1 MENNEKA
8 NVDTSAPKAE
18 EVKQDTAQTTPH
30 NDEKKSLEERIDE
43 KLQKYANPKNFKRNL
58 AATLFIAIG
67 LSTGVGVITSYGF
80 SQQFDKKMA
89 EFTKKFSND
98 KYDVSYKS
106 SNLWLFF
113 YKKAAITISPKD
125 VGIPVPTSQITIE
138 AISSPT
144 ELFADIYIED
154 KAPLNQII
162 GKYGISQLNLSAG
175 FRSAELKFKVDSQIP
190 VSYVLDEE
198 GTTKV
203 STHKYQ
209 GLIKF
214 NYSDTDLDKYILNL
228 TAPEATIDSKFNGNT
243 KINLANVTY
252 SAPITSFFKDAD
264 DYSAPSFSHLK
275 IGTVDIANSSQMY
288 SFSNAEYYRR
298 MQNDGKKEA
307 NGLKFAIGK
316 NLIVGNVVLEGTN
329 TPVTTSAPDM
339 NKFKADYTLKL
350 SGQSFTEPKNTFIQG
365 LVKSN
370 FITAQADK
378 TLTSKLQ
385 VEKGNFTIN
394 GKDISSLFTQIMGFT
409 GGMNPFGDFS
419 GQSLL
424 PNVKNSGGEGAKQ
437 PAPQIDIPE

>member
-1 MENNEKA
+1 MENNKKA

-30 NDEKKSLEERIDE
+30 TDKKKSLEERIDE

-58 AATLFIAIG
+58 LATLFIAIG
-67 LSTGVGVITSYGF
+67 LSTGVGVITSYSF
-80 SQQFDKKMA
+80 SQQFDVKMA
-89 EFTKKFSND
+89 ELAKKLSND

-125 VGIPVPTSQITIE
+125 VGIPVSTSQISIE

-190 VSYVLDEE
+190 VSYILDEE
-198 GTTKV
+198 GTTKI

-228 TAPEATIDSKFNGNT
+228 TAPEATIDSKFSGNT
-243 KINLANVTY
+243 RIDLGNVTY
-252 SAPITSFFKDAD
+252 SAPLTSFFKEAD

-275 IGTVDIANSSQMY
+275 IGTVDISNSAQMY

-298 MQNDGKKEA
+298 MQNDGKEA

-316 NLIVGNVVLEGTN
+316 NLILGNVVLEGTN

-350 SGQSFTEPKNTFIQG
+350 SGQSFTEPKNNFIQG

-370 FITAQADK
+370 FITAQEDK

-385 VEKGNFTIN
+385 VEKGNFTVN

-409 GGMNPFGDFS
+409 GGMNPFGDFT
-419 GQSLL
+419 GQPLL

-437 PAPQIDIPE
+437 PAPQIEITE

>member
-1 MENNEKA
+1 MENNKKA

-30 NDEKKSLEERIDE
+30 TDKKKSLEERIDE

-58 AATLFIAIG
+58 LATLFIAIG
-67 LSTGVGVITSYGF
+67 LSTGVGVITSYSF
-80 SQQFDKKMA
+80 SQQFDVKMA
-89 EFTKKFSND
+89 ELAKKLSND

-125 VGIPVPTSQITIE
+125 VGIPVSTSQISIE

-190 VSYVLDEE
+190 VSYILDKE
-198 GTTKV
+198 GTTKI

-228 TAPEATIDSKFNGNT
+228 TAPEATIDSKFSGNT
-243 KINLANVTY
+243 RIDLGNVTY
-252 SAPITSFFKDAD
+252 SAPLTSFFKEAD
-264 DYSAPSFSHLK
+264 DYSAPSLSHLK
-275 IGTVDIANSSQMY
+275 IGTVDISNSAQMY

-298 MQNDGKKEA
+298 MQNDGKEA

-316 NLIVGNVVLEGTN
+316 NLILGNVVLEGTN

-370 FITAQADK
+370 FITAQEDK

-385 VEKGNFTIN
+385 VEKGNFTVN

-409 GGMNPFGDFS
+409 GGMNPFGDFT
-419 GQSLL
+419 GQPLL

-437 PAPQIDIPE
+437 PAPQIEITE

>member
-30 NDEKKSLEERIDE
+30 NNEKKSLEERIDE

-190 VSYVLDEE
+190 ISKTNYDLC
-198 GTTKV
+198 
-203 STHKYQ
+203 
-209 GLIKF
+209 IKRCI
-214 NYSDTDLDKYILNL
+214 K
-228 TAPEATIDSKFNGNT
+228 
-243 KINLANVTY
+243 
-252 SAPITSFFKDAD
+252 
-264 DYSAPSFSHLK
+264 
-275 IGTVDIANSSQMY
+275 
-288 SFSNAEYYRR
+288 
-298 MQNDGKKEA
+298 
-307 NGLKFAIGK
+307 
-316 NLIVGNVVLEGTN
+316 
-329 TPVTTSAPDM
+329 
-339 NKFKADYTLKL
+339 
-350 SGQSFTEPKNTFIQG
+350 
-365 LVKSN
+365 
-370 FITAQADK
+370 
-378 TLTSKLQ
+378 
-385 VEKGNFTIN
+385 
-394 GKDISSLFTQIMGFT
+394 LFT
-409 GGMNPFGDFS
+409 
-419 GQSLL
+419 
-424 PNVKNSGGEGAKQ
+424 
-437 PAPQIDIPE
+437 

>member
-1 MENNEKA
+1 MENNKKA
-8 NVDTSAPKAE
+8 NVDTSATKAE

-30 NDEKKSLEERIDE
+30 TDKKKSLEERIDE

-58 AATLFIAIG
+58 LATLFIAIG
-67 LSTGVGVITSYGF
+67 LSTGVGVITSYSF
-80 SQQFDKKMA
+80 SQQFDVKMA
-89 EFTKKFSND
+89 ELAKKLSND

-125 VGIPVPTSQITIE
+125 VGIPVSTSQISIE

-190 VSYVLDEE
+190 VSYILDEE
-198 GTTKV
+198 GTTKI

-228 TAPEATIDSKFNGNT
+228 TAPEATIDSKFSGNT
-243 KINLANVTY
+243 RIDLGNVTY
-252 SAPITSFFKDAD
+252 SAPLTSFFKEAD
-264 DYSAPSFSHLK
+264 DYSAPSLSHLK
-275 IGTVDIANSSQMY
+275 IGTVDVSNSAQMY

-298 MQNDGKKEA
+298 MQNDGKEA

-316 NLIVGNVVLEGTN
+316 NLILGNVVLEGTN

-370 FITAQADK
+370 FITAQEDK

-385 VEKGNFTIN
+385 VEKGNFTVN

-409 GGMNPFGDFS
+409 GGMNPFGDFT
-419 GQSLL
+419 GQPLL

-437 PAPQIDIPE
+437 PAPQIEITE

>member
-1 MENNEKA
+1 MENNKKA

-30 NDEKKSLEERIDE
+30 TDKKKSLEERIDE
-43 KLQKYANPKNFKRNL
+43 QLQKYANPKNFKRNL
-58 AATLFIAIG
+58 LATLFIAIG
-67 LSTGVGVITSYGF
+67 LSTGVGVITSYSF
-80 SQQFDKKMA
+80 SQQFDVKMA
-89 EFTKKFSND
+89 ELAKKLSND

-125 VGIPVPTSQITIE
+125 VGIPVSTSQISIE

-190 VSYVLDEE
+190 VSYILDEE
-198 GTTKV
+198 GTTKI

-228 TAPEATIDSKFNGNT
+228 TAPEATIDSKFSGNT
-243 KINLANVTY
+243 RIDLGNVTY
-252 SAPITSFFKDAD
+252 SAPLTSFFKEAD
-264 DYSAPSFSHLK
+264 DYSAPSLSHLK
-275 IGTVDIANSSQMY
+275 IGTVDISNSAQMY

-298 MQNDGKKEA
+298 MQNDGKEA

-316 NLIVGNVVLEGTN
+316 NLILGNVVLEGTN

-350 SGQSFTEPKNTFIQG
+350 SGQSFTEPKNNFIQG

-370 FITAQADK
+370 FITAQEDK

-385 VEKGNFTIN
+385 VEKGNFTVN

-409 GGMNPFGDFS
+409 GGMNPFGDFT
-419 GQSLL
+419 GQPLL

-437 PAPQIDIPE
+437 PAPQIEITE

>member
-8 NVDTSAPKAE
+8 NVDTSAKAE
-18 EVKQDTAQTTPH
+18 EVKQDTAQPH
-30 NDEKKSLEERIDE
+30 TVKKKSLEKRIDN

-58 AATLFIAIG
+58 IATLFIAIG
-67 LSTGVGVITSYGF
+67 LSAGVGVITSYSF
-80 SQQFDKKMA
+80 SQQFDVKMA
-89 EFTKKFSND
+89 ELTKKFSND

-125 VGIPVPTSQITIE
+125 VGIPVSTSQITIE

-190 VSYVLDEE
+190 VSYILDEE

-228 TAPEATIDSKFNGNT
+228 TAPEATIDSKFSSNARIDLG
-243 KINLANVTY
+243 NVTY
-252 SAPITSFFKDAD
+252 SAPLTSFFKAAD
-264 DYSAPSFSHLK
+264 DFSTPSFSHLK
-275 IGTVDIANSSQMY
+275 IGTVDISNSAQMY

-298 MQNDGKKEA
+298 MQNDGKEA

-316 NLIVGNVVLEGTN
+316 NLILGNVVLEGTN
-329 TPVTTSAPDM
+329 TPITNSAPDM
-339 NKFKADYTLKL
+339 NKFEADYTLKL

-365 LVKSN
+365 LIKSN
-370 FITAQADK
+370 FITAQEDK
-378 TLTSKLQ
+378 NLTSKLQ
-385 VEKGNFTIN
+385 VEKGNFTVN

-409 GGMNPFGDFS
+409 GGMNPFGDFT
-419 GQSLL
+419 GQPLL
-424 PNVKNSGGEGAKQ
+424 PNVKNSGGEGAKH
-437 PAPQIDIPE
+437 PAPQIDITE

>member
-1 MENNEKA
+1 MENNKKA

-30 NDEKKSLEERIDE
+30 TDKKKSLEERIDE

-58 AATLFIAIG
+58 LATLFIAIG
-67 LSTGVGVITSYGF
+67 LSTGVGVITSYSF
-80 SQQFDKKMA
+80 SQQFDVKMA
-89 EFTKKFSND
+89 ELAKKLSND

-125 VGIPVPTSQITIE
+125 VGIPVSTSQISIE

-190 VSYVLDEE
+190 VSYILDEE
-198 GTTKV
+198 GTTKI

-228 TAPEATIDSKFNGNT
+228 TAPEATIDSKFSGNT
-243 KINLANVTY
+243 RIDLGNVTY
-252 SAPITSFFKDAD
+252 SAPLTSFFKEAD
-264 DYSAPSFSHLK
+264 DYSAPSLSHLK
-275 IGTVDIANSSQMY
+275 IGTVDISNSAQMY

-298 MQNDGKKEA
+298 MQNDGKEA

-316 NLIVGNVVLEGTN
+316 NLILGNVVLEGTN

-350 SGQSFTEPKNTFIQG
+350 SGQSFTEPKNTFIQS

-370 FITAQADK
+370 FITAQEDK

-385 VEKGNFTIN
+385 VEKGNFTVN

-409 GGMNPFGDFS
+409 GGMNPFGDFT
-419 GQSLL
+419 GQPLL

-437 PAPQIDIPE
+437 PAPQIEITE

>member
-1 MENNEKA
+1 MENNKKA

-18 EVKQDTAQTTPH
+18 EVKQNTAQTTPH
-30 NDEKKSLEERIDE
+30 TDKKKSLEERIDE

-58 AATLFIAIG
+58 LATLFIAIG
-67 LSTGVGVITSYGF
+67 LSTGVGVITSYSF
-80 SQQFDKKMA
+80 SQQFDVKMA
-89 EFTKKFSND
+89 ELAKKLSND

-125 VGIPVPTSQITIE
+125 VGIPVSTSQISIE

-190 VSYVLDEE
+190 VSYILDEE
-198 GTTKV
+198 GTTKI

-228 TAPEATIDSKFNGNT
+228 TAPEATIDSKFSGNT
-243 KINLANVTY
+243 RIDLGNVTY
-252 SAPITSFFKDAD
+252 SAPLTSFFKEAD
-264 DYSAPSFSHLK
+264 DYSAPSLSHLK
-275 IGTVDIANSSQMY
+275 IGTVDVSNSAQMY

-298 MQNDGKKEA
+298 MQNDGKEA

-316 NLIVGNVVLEGTN
+316 NLILGNVVLEGTN

-370 FITAQADK
+370 FITAQEDK

-385 VEKGNFTIN
+385 VEKGNFTVN

-419 GQSLL
+419 GQPLL

>member
-8 NVDTSAPKAE
+8 NVDTSAPKTE

-30 NDEKKSLEERIDE
+30 TAKKENLEQRIDK
-43 KLQKYANPKNFKRNL
+43 KLQKYKNPKNFKRNL
-58 AATLFIAIG
+58 LATLFIAIG

-80 SQQFDKKMA
+80 SQQFDEKMA
-89 EFTKKFSND
+89 ELTKKLSND

-228 TAPEATIDSKFNGNT
+228 TAPEATIDSKLSGNT
-243 KINLANVTY
+243 RIDLANVTY
-252 SAPITSFFKDAD
+252 SAPITSFFKEAD

-275 IGTVDIANSSQMY
+275 IGTVDISNSAQMY

-298 MQNDGKKEA
+298 MQNDGKEA

-329 TPVTTSAPDM
+329 TPVTNSAPDM

-370 FITAQADK
+370 FITAQEDK

-385 VEKGNFTIN
+385 LEKGNFTIN

-409 GGMNPFGDFS
+409 GGMNPFGDFT
-419 GQSLL
+419 GQPLL

-437 PAPQIDIPE
+437 PAPQIDITE

>member
-1 MENNEKA
+1 MENNKKA

-30 NDEKKSLEERIDE
+30 TDKKKSLEERIDE

-58 AATLFIAIG
+58 LATLFIAIG
-67 LSTGVGVITSYGF
+67 LSTGVGVITSYSF
-80 SQQFDKKMA
+80 SQQFDVKMA
-89 EFTKKFSND
+89 ELAKKLSND

-125 VGIPVPTSQITIE
+125 VGIPVSTSQISIE

-190 VSYVLDEE
+190 VSYILDEE
-198 GTTKV
+198 GTTKI

-228 TAPEATIDSKFNGNT
+228 TAPEATIDSKFSGNT
-243 KINLANVTY
+243 RIDLGNVTY
-252 SAPITSFFKDAD
+252 SAPLTSFFKEAD
-264 DYSAPSFSHLK
+264 DYSAPSLSHLK
-275 IGTVDIANSSQMY
+275 IGTVDISNSAQMY

-298 MQNDGKKEA
+298 MQNDGKEA

-316 NLIVGNVVLEGTN
+316 NLILGNVVLEGTN

-370 FITAQADK
+370 FITAQEDK

-394 GKDISSLFTQIMGFT
+394 GKDISSLLTQIMGFT

>member
-1 MENNEKA
+1 MENNKKA

-30 NDEKKSLEERIDE
+30 TDKKKSLEERIDE

-58 AATLFIAIG
+58 LATLFIAIG
-67 LSTGVGVITSYGF
+67 LSTGVGVITSYSF
-80 SQQFDKKMA
+80 SQQFDVKMA
-89 EFTKKFSND
+89 ELAKKLSND

-125 VGIPVPTSQITIE
+125 VGIPVSTSQISIE

-190 VSYVLDEE
+190 VSYILDEE
-198 GTTKV
+198 GTTKI

-228 TAPEATIDSKFNGNT
+228 TAPEATIDSKFSGNT
-243 KINLANVTY
+243 RIDLGNVTY
-252 SAPITSFFKDAD
+252 SAPLTSFFKEAD
-264 DYSAPSFSHLK
+264 DYSAPSLSHLK
-275 IGTVDIANSSQMY
+275 IGTVDISNSAQMY

-298 MQNDGKKEA
+298 MQNDGKEA

-316 NLIVGNVVLEGTN
+316 NLILGNVVLEGTN
-329 TPVTTSAPDM
+329 TLVTTSAPDM

-350 SGQSFTEPKNTFIQG
+350 SGQSFTEPKNNFIQG

-370 FITAQADK
+370 FITAQEDK

-385 VEKGNFTIN
+385 VEKGNFTVN

-409 GGMNPFGDFS
+409 GGMNPFGDFT
-419 GQSLL
+419 GQPLL

-437 PAPQIDIPE
+437 PAPQIEITE

>member
-1 MENNEKA
+1 MENNKKA

-30 NDEKKSLEERIDE
+30 TDKKKSLEERIDE

-58 AATLFIAIG
+58 LATLFIAIG
-67 LSTGVGVITSYGF
+67 LSTGVGVITSYSF
-80 SQQFDKKMA
+80 SQQFDVKMA
-89 EFTKKFSND
+89 ELAKKLSND

-125 VGIPVPTSQITIE
+125 VGIPVSTSQISIE

-190 VSYVLDEE
+190 VSYILDEE
-198 GTTKV
+198 GTTKI

-228 TAPEATIDSKFNGNT
+228 TAPEATIDSKFSGNT
-243 KINLANVTY
+243 RIDLGNVTY
-252 SAPITSFFKDAD
+252 SAPLTSFFKEAD
-264 DYSAPSFSHLK
+264 DYSAPSLSHLK
-275 IGTVDIANSSQMY
+275 IGTVDISNSAQMY

-298 MQNDGKKEA
+298 MQNDGKEA

-316 NLIVGNVVLEGTN
+316 NLILGNVVLEGTN

-350 SGQSFTEPKNTFIQG
+350 SGQSFTEPKNNFIQG

-370 FITAQADK
+370 FITAQEDK

-385 VEKGNFTIN
+385 VEKGNFTVN

-409 GGMNPFGDFS
+409 GGMNPFGDFT
-419 GQSLL
+419 GQPLL

-437 PAPQIDIPE
+437 PAPQIEITE

>member
-1 MENNEKA
+1 MENNKKA

-30 NDEKKSLEERIDE
+30 TDKKKSLEERIDE

-58 AATLFIAIG
+58 LATLFIAIG
-67 LSTGVGVITSYGF
+67 LSTGVGVITSYSF
-80 SQQFDKKMA
+80 SQQFDVKMA
-89 EFTKKFSND
+89 ELAKKLSND

-125 VGIPVPTSQITIE
+125 VGIPVSTSQISIE

-190 VSYVLDEE
+190 VSYILDEE
-198 GTTKV
+198 GTTKIA
-203 STHKYQ
+203 THKYQ

-228 TAPEATIDSKFNGNT
+228 TAPEATIDSKFSGNT
-243 KINLANVTY
+243 RIDLGNVTY
-252 SAPITSFFKDAD
+252 SAPLTSFFKEAD
-264 DYSAPSFSHLK
+264 DYSAPSLSHLK
-275 IGTVDIANSSQMY
+275 IGTVDISNSAQMY

-298 MQNDGKKEA
+298 MQNDGKEA

-316 NLIVGNVVLEGTN
+316 NLILGNVVLEGTN

-350 SGQSFTEPKNTFIQG
+350 SGQSFTEPKNNFIQG

-370 FITAQADK
+370 FITAQEDK

-385 VEKGNFTIN
+385 VEKGNFTVN

-409 GGMNPFGDFS
+409 GGMNPFGDFT
-419 GQSLL
+419 GQPLL

-437 PAPQIDIPE
+437 PAPQIEITE

>member
-1 MENNEKA
+1 MENNKKA

-30 NDEKKSLEERIDE
+30 TDKKKSLEERIDE

-58 AATLFIAIG
+58 LATLFIAIG
-67 LSTGVGVITSYGF
+67 LSTGVGVITSYSF
-80 SQQFDKKMA
+80 SQQFDVKMA
-89 EFTKKFSND
+89 ELAKKLSND

-113 YKKAAITISPKD
+113 YKKAAIIISPKD
-125 VGIPVPTSQITIE
+125 VGIPVSTSQISIE

-190 VSYVLDEE
+190 VSYILDEE
-198 GTTKV
+198 GTTKI

-228 TAPEATIDSKFNGNT
+228 TAPEATIDSKFSGNT
-243 KINLANVTY
+243 RIDLGNVTY
-252 SAPITSFFKDAD
+252 SAPLTSFFKEAD
-264 DYSAPSFSHLK
+264 DYSAPSLSHLK
-275 IGTVDIANSSQMY
+275 IGTVDISNSAQMY

-298 MQNDGKKEA
+298 MQNDGKEA

-316 NLIVGNVVLEGTN
+316 NLILGNVVLEGTN

-370 FITAQADK
+370 FITAQEDK

-385 VEKGNFTIN
+385 VEKGNFTVN

-409 GGMNPFGDFS
+409 GGMNPFGDFT
-419 GQSLL
+419 GQPLL

-437 PAPQIDIPE
+437 PAPQIEITE

>member
-1 MENNEKA
+1 MENNKKA

-30 NDEKKSLEERIDE
+30 TDKKKSLEERIDE

-58 AATLFIAIG
+58 LATLFIAIG
-67 LSTGVGVITSYGF
+67 LSTGVGVITSYSF
-80 SQQFDKKMA
+80 SQQFDVKMA
-89 EFTKKFSND
+89 ELAKKLSND

-125 VGIPVPTSQITIE
+125 VGIPVSTSQISIE

-190 VSYVLDEE
+190 VSYILDEE
-198 GTTKV
+198 GTTKI

-228 TAPEATIDSKFNGNT
+228 TAPEATIDSKFSGNT
-243 KINLANVTY
+243 RIDLGNVTY
-252 SAPITSFFKDAD
+252 SAPLTSFFKEAD
-264 DYSAPSFSHLK
+264 DYSAPSLSHLK
-275 IGTVDIANSSQMY
+275 IGTVDISNSAQMY

-298 MQNDGKKEA
+298 MQNDGKEA

-316 NLIVGNVVLEGTN
+316 NLILGNVVLEGTN

-350 SGQSFTEPKNTFIQG
+350 SGQSFIEPKNTFIQG

-370 FITAQADK
+370 FITAQEDK

-385 VEKGNFTIN
+385 VEKGNFTVN

-409 GGMNPFGDFS
+409 GGMNPFGDFT
-419 GQSLL
+419 GQPLL

-437 PAPQIDIPE
+437 PAPQIEITE

>member
-1 MENNEKA
+1 MENNKKA

-30 NDEKKSLEERIDE
+30 TDKKKSLEERIDE

-58 AATLFIAIG
+58 LATLFIAIG
-67 LSTGVGVITSYGF
+67 LSTGVGVITSYSF
-80 SQQFDKKMA
+80 SQQFDVKMA
-89 EFTKKFSND
+89 ELAKKLSND

-125 VGIPVPTSQITIE
+125 VGIPVSTSQISIE

-190 VSYVLDEE
+190 VSYILDEE
-198 GTTKV
+198 GTTKI

-214 NYSDTDLDKYILNL
+214 NYSDTDLDKYLLNL
-228 TAPEATIDSKFNGNT
+228 TAPEATIDSKFSGNT
-243 KINLANVTY
+243 RIDLGNVTY
-252 SAPITSFFKDAD
+252 SAPLTSFFKEAD
-264 DYSAPSFSHLK
+264 DYSAPSLSHLK
-275 IGTVDIANSSQMY
+275 IGTVDISNSAQMY

-298 MQNDGKKEA
+298 MQNDGKEA

-316 NLIVGNVVLEGTN
+316 NLILGNVVLEGTN

-370 FITAQADK
+370 FITAQEDK

-385 VEKGNFTIN
+385 VEKGNFTVN

-409 GGMNPFGDFS
+409 GGMNPFGDFT
-419 GQSLL
+419 GQPLL

>member
-1 MENNEKA
+1 MENNKKA
-8 NVDTSAPKAE
+8 NIDTSAPKAE

-30 NDEKKSLEERIDE
+30 TDKKKSLEERIDE

-58 AATLFIAIG
+58 LATLFIAIG
-67 LSTGVGVITSYGF
+67 LSTGVGVITSYSF
-80 SQQFDKKMA
+80 SQQFDVKMA
-89 EFTKKFSND
+89 ELAKKLSND

-125 VGIPVPTSQITIE
+125 VGIPVSTSQISIE

-190 VSYVLDEE
+190 VSYILDEE
-198 GTTKV
+198 GTTKI

-228 TAPEATIDSKFNGNT
+228 TAPEATIDSKFSGNT
-243 KINLANVTY
+243 RIDLGNVTY
-252 SAPITSFFKDAD
+252 SAPLTSFFKEAD
-264 DYSAPSFSHLK
+264 DYSAPSLSHLK
-275 IGTVDIANSSQMY
+275 IGTVDISNSAQMY

-298 MQNDGKKEA
+298 MQNDGKEA

-316 NLIVGNVVLEGTN
+316 NLILGNVVLEGTN

-350 SGQSFTEPKNTFIQG
+350 SGQSFTEPKNNFIQG

-370 FITAQADK
+370 FITAQEDK

-385 VEKGNFTIN
+385 VEKGNFTVN

-409 GGMNPFGDFS
+409 GGMNPFGDFT
-419 GQSLL
+419 GQPLL

-437 PAPQIDIPE
+437 PAPQIEITE

>member
-1 MENNEKA
+1 MENNKKA

-30 NDEKKSLEERIDE
+30 TDKKKSLEERIDE

-58 AATLFIAIG
+58 LATLFIAIG
-67 LSTGVGVITSYGF
+67 LSTGVGVITSYSF
-80 SQQFDKKMA
+80 SQQFDVKMA
-89 EFTKKFSND
+89 ELAKKLSND

-125 VGIPVPTSQITIE
+125 VGIPVSTSQISIE

-190 VSYVLDEE
+190 VSYILDEE
-198 GTTKV
+198 GTTKI

-228 TAPEATIDSKFNGNT
+228 TAPEATIDSKFSGNT
-243 KINLANVTY
+243 RIDLGNVTY
-252 SAPITSFFKDAD
+252 SAPLTSFFKEAD
-264 DYSAPSFSHLK
+264 DYSAPSLSHLK
-275 IGTVDIANSSQMY
+275 IGTVDISNSAQMY

-298 MQNDGKKEA
+298 MQNDGKEA

-316 NLIVGNVVLEGTN
+316 NLILGNVVLEGTN

-370 FITAQADK
+370 FITAQEDK

-385 VEKGNFTIN
+385 VEKGNFTVN

-409 GGMNPFGDFS
+409 GGMNPFGDFT
-419 GQSLL
+419 GQPLL

-437 PAPQIDIPE
+437 PAPQIEITE

>member
-1 MENNEKA
+1 MENNKKA

-30 NDEKKSLEERIDE
+30 TDKKKSLEERIDE

-58 AATLFIAIG
+58 LATLFIAIG
-67 LSTGVGVITSYGF
+67 LSTGVGVITSYSF
-80 SQQFDKKMA
+80 SQQFDVKMVELAKKL
-89 EFTKKFSND
+89 SND

-125 VGIPVPTSQITIE
+125 VGIPVSTSQISIE

-190 VSYVLDEE
+190 VSYILDEE
-198 GTTKV
+198 GTTKI

-228 TAPEATIDSKFNGNT
+228 TAPEATIDSKFSGNT
-243 KINLANVTY
+243 RIDLGNVTY
-252 SAPITSFFKDAD
+252 SAPLTSFFKEAD
-264 DYSAPSFSHLK
+264 DYSAPSLSHLK
-275 IGTVDIANSSQMY
+275 IGTVDISNSAQMY

-298 MQNDGKKEA
+298 MQNDGKEA

-316 NLIVGNVVLEGTN
+316 NLILGNVVLEGTN

-350 SGQSFTEPKNTFIQG
+350 SGQSFTEPKNNFIQG

-370 FITAQADK
+370 FITAQEDK

-385 VEKGNFTIN
+385 VEKGNFTVN

-409 GGMNPFGDFS
+409 GGMNPFGDFT
-419 GQSLL
+419 GQPLL

-437 PAPQIDIPE
+437 PAPQIEITE